1 MRKKIGEKMAAIGFI
16 AFLIFGSAID
26 GPNNNMV
33 FVYMGCISSIAVTAA
48 GATLGKMW
56 N

>member
-1 MRKKIGEKMAAIGFI
+1 MRKKIGERMATIGFI

-26 GPNNNMV
+26 GPDNNMV
-33 FVYMGCISSIAVTAA
+33 FVYMGCIASLASMAA
-48 GATLGKMW
+48 GATIGEMW